1 MTAIA
6 LTGGIGEALS
16 HFAAVGAAAIAR
28 QAGYAA
34 YFHWS
39 DESVPVVMLDID
51 LDIEGLATVVREH
64 AREHSSEDSWA
75 ARTASGGPR
84 DGSGLFSVRAK
95 GVGTDEWTAYGEQR
109 RRSRRALVG
118 VGLDERLVTA
128 LGEPAWWLIDA
139 QGRSLD
145 DGGSRWEMKTRN
157 RGEEFF
163 VHRFVPLGRA
173 VAQREVGDVAAGMTG
188 RTVIDELGSGATS
201 RTATGLRTP
210 GPTDS
215 AVAWCALWGLHVMPT
230 IARRT
235 TVSQSACVWPR
246 QGVHPRMAVL
256 PVFTEPVSP
265 RRYGEIC
272 ASVSLDRAGVRAG
285 GQSDPIT
292 ELRADVARKWLAEQG
307 VRALVRFEVKKGGSS
322 SAPERQILA
331 GELEVL
337 NGRD

>member
-6 LTGGIGEALS
+6 LTGRIDEALG

-39 DESVPVVMLDID
+39 DDSVPVVMLDID
-51 LDIEGLATVVREH
+51 LDIEGLAASVREH
-64 AREHSSEDSWA
+64 AQLHSSDDSWA
-75 ARTASGGPR
+75 ACTASGGPR
-84 DGSGLFSVRAK
+84 DGAGLFSVRAK
-95 GVGTDEWTAYGEQR
+95 DVGTDEWATYGEQR
-109 RRSRRALVG
+109 RWSRRALVSA
-118 VGLDERLVTA
+118 GLPERLVTA

-139 QGRSLD
+139 QGRSQD

-163 VHRFVPLGRA
+163 VHRFVPLGRV
-173 VAQREVGDVAAGMTG
+173 VAQREVSDVAAGLTG
-188 RTVIDELGSGATS
+188 RGVIDELGSGATS

-246 QGVHPRMAVL
+246 QVVHPRIAVL
-256 PVFTEPVSP
+256 PVFTESVSP

-272 ASVSLDRAGVRAG
+272 ASVSLDCAGVRAG
-285 GQSDPIT
+285 GQSDPIA
-292 ELRADVARKWLAEQG
+292 ELRAVVARKWLADQG
-307 VRALVRFEVKKGGSS
+307 VRALVRFQVKTSS
-322 SAPERQILA
+322 SKVPERQLLA

-337 NGRD
+337 NGRE

>member
-6 LTGGIGEALS
+6 LTGRIGEALS
-16 HFAAVGAAAIAR
+16 HFVAVGAAAIAR

-39 DESVPVVMLDID
+39 DESVPVATLEVGLD
-51 LDIEGLATVVREH
+51 LESLAAVVREH
-64 AREHSSEDSWA
+64 AQEQSSDDSWA
-75 ARTASGGPR
+75 LRTASGGPR
-84 DGSGLFSVRAK
+84 DGAGLFSVRAK
-95 GVGTDEWTAYGEQR
+95 GVGADEWAAYGEQR

-118 VGLDERLVTA
+118 PGLGERLLTA
-128 LGEPAWWLIDA
+128 LGEPAWWLIDV

-163 VHRFVPLGRA
+163 VHRFVPLGRV
-173 VAQREVGDVAAGMTG
+173 VAEREVGDIAAGLSG
-188 RTVIDELGSGATS
+188 CAVIDELGSGATS

-215 AVAWCALWGLHVMPT
+215 AVAWCALWGLHAMPT
-230 IARRT
+230 IARRSS
-235 TVSQSACVWPR
+235 VSQSACVWPR
-246 QGVHPRMAVL
+246 HIVHPRTAVL

-265 RRYGEIC
+265 RRFAEIC
-272 ASVSLDRAGVRAG
+272 ASISLDRAGARLG
-285 GQSDPIT
+285 GRPDPEA
-292 ELRADVARKWLAEQG
+292 ELRADTARRWLAEQG
-307 VRALVRFEVKKGGSS
+307 VRALVRFEVKKVGSS

-331 GELEVL
+331 GDLEVL
-337 NGRD
+337 NGRE